1 VNLVNQLFVNGRPQ
15 SGLAGET
22 QRADQITPDFKS
34 PGAKTMK
41 KLQPIVCTGILVL
54 AVSGAAL
61 AKPGTIS
68 TTKAGIISTTR
79 TGTISTT
86 RTGIIPTTAAGAIST
101 THTGPISTTNTNSI
115 AGFDRFSFVALL
127 LSVFG
132 QW

>member
-1 VNLVNQLFVNGRPQ
+1 VNQLFVNGRPQ

-79 TGTISTT
+79 TG
-86 RTGIIPTTAAGAIST
+86 IIPTTAAGAIST